1 MNTNACNCGCSTM
14 TTITNAEHACGCGC
28 DCCAPSQLTREEELV
43 QLRRLRQSADERL
56 KELEAS

>member
-1 MNTNACNCGCSTM
+1 M